1 MNLTAFDTL
10 IPAPKDGARGAVGP
24 LPVPAGEYSSIKTY
38 TATAFVAPYVL
49 CEGRYYLLNKPGS
62 FSGINPKT
70 DYAAHG
76 QNATWIY
83 LENVQHVFTEILMA
97 HLGLLGKAV
106 FWDNYMFSQYGQ
118 RGGSTIETEGHY
130 SAPTEAGG
138 DFTPNIL
145 IDFLTGFFRC
155 VNAEIRGTVNAEAGK
170 IGGFEINENNLESEG
185 DGIIYVD
192 SQSDAGKNIFAS
204 IGVNVADV
212 NTLGAGVFRNEST
225 DGGADADV
233 NRSLYLKAQGRKKNE
248 AIRMDGGSVCGMAMR
263 NTYVTASSHALNR
276 FDFNVLALNT
286 VACTVTLPQMMGH
299 DDGHV
304 IRIKRLG
311 SGSLKVVAQKC
322 YTYNGTTLRAASM
335 PFMIEDRDSHIKGS
349 EGIEL
354 QSACDGMELVWVRD
368 ISTVIDG
375 TTYYGA
381 WVQYKLPRD
390 W

>member
-1 MNLTAFDTL
+1 MITCSARDSLY
-10 IPAPKDGARGAVGP
+10 PAPENGEKGDTP
-24 LPVPAGEYSSIKTY
+24 PIPVPAGEYDSTVTY
-38 TATAFVAPYVL
+38 TNNGVLTPYVL
-49 CEGRYYLLNKPGS
+49 DGKNYYVLVKVGS
-62 FSGINPKT
+62 VCGVDPSDDVANNGDN
-70 DYAAHG
+70 
-76 QNATWIY
+76 WM
-83 LENVQHVFTEILMA
+83 LMENYQAVFVRILMTR
-97 HLGLLGKAV
+97 LGLIGKAV

-118 RGGSTIETEGHY
+118 RGGSTIETEGNY

-155 VNAEIRGTVNAEAGK
+155 VNADIRGTVNAEAGK
-170 IGGFEINENNLESEG
+170 IGGFEINGNNLESEG

-233 NRSLYLKAQGRKKNE
+233 NRSLYLKTQGRKKNE

-263 NTYVTASSHALNR
+263 NTYVTASAHTLNR
-276 FDFNVLALNT
+276 FDYNVLALNT

-311 SGSLKVVAQKC
+311 SGSVKVVAQKC

-349 EGIEL
+349 EGIDL

-381 WVQYKLPRD
+381 WVQYKIPRD